1 MVYHFEYQGF
11 PFLSF
16 LKKAIQ
22 MIHVLI
28 ALELLVGF
36 EHEWIPGQ
44 TELNCRRVGVEWKQ
58 MLKGLL
64 L

>member
-1 MVYHFEYQGF
+1 MVYHFEYHAF

-22 MIHVLI
+22 MTHVLR

-36 EHEWIPGQ
+36 EYE
-44 TELNCRRVGVEWKQ
+44 
-58 MLKGLL
+58 
-64 L
+64 